1 MTELVFFGSLRSV
14 KLLEAVIDK
23 KIDPKNI
30 ENAIIKNVKL
40 FRVKNENFPY
50 LIDTKNINDTI
61 NCIVIKNLNGLD
73 IDKIQF
79 YESVEYKL
87 DIIEIEINNIIKK
100 YNYFKYIKKNIT
112 GEKWIYE
119 DWQKKFEES
128 NCKAALLW
136 MKLYDQYKENPG
148 KAEKFWPDMQRKA
161 DDEINKIRSKKAP
174 PFFIIN

>member
-14 KLLEAVIDK
+14 KLLEAVINK
-23 KIDPKNI
+23 KIYPKNI
-30 ENAIIKNVKL
+30 EDAIIRNVKL

-50 LIDTKNINDTI
+50 LVNTKNSNDII
-61 NCIVIKNLNGLD
+61 NCIVIKNLNDLN

-79 YESVEYKL
+79 YESVEYEL
-87 DIIEIEINNIIKK
+87 DIIEIEINNVIKK
-100 YNYFKYIKKNIT
+100 YNYFKYVKKNIT
-112 GEKWIYE
+112 DEKWIYE

-136 MKLYDQYKENPG
+136 MKLYSQYKENPG

-161 DDEINKIRSKKAP
+161 DNEIKKRRSRKKTP
-174 PFFIIN
+174 SFD